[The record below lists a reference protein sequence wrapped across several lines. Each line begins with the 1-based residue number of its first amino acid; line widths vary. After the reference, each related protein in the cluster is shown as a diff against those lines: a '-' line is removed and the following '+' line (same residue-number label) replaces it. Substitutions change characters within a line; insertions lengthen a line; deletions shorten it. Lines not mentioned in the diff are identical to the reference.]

1 MVFSVCQTWTSPY
14 LWTTAAETGLHDTH
28 EPTVS
33 ANSVSAPVRVF
44 GIRHSIVFDPPNAQL
59 QPRRL
64 MIPPAAVGC
73 KLMLAS
79 SLNWQPPIPSHES
92 HTAAKVSP
100 PTDLHD

>member
-44 GIRHSIVFDPPNAQL
+44 GIRHSIVFDPPNDRAH
-59 QPRRL
+59 PR
-64 MIPPAAVGC
+64 P
-73 KLMLAS
+73 
-79 SLNWQPPIPSHES
+79 
-92 HTAAKVSP
+92 P
-100 PTDLHD
+100 PTRPVADGCNALLAGSVAEVDSFRESISHHR